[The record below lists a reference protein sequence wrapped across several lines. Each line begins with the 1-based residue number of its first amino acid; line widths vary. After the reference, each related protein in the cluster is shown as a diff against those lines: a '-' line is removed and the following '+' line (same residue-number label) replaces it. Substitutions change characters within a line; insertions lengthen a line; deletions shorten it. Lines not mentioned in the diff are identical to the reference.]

1 MNLSVYSII
10 YIIIRIK
17 IFEYKNKYPGMII
30 SVDIPEN
37 IPEDGNLEEIIEK
50 YKLYIDKC
58 NKILKKI
65 HFMEIDYNNAY
76 NNTTELLY
84 FLNII
89 YRNKYR
95 DKVYHFGSL
104 LHERTNYYM
113 DIYNNYNSEL
123 ISDNKYKINIKE
135 YEEYNKKINEKIKEL
150 DDEIVDLTASDSSK
164 MEIIK
169 DYNKLMYILK

>member
-10 YIIIRIK
+10 YVIIRIK

-30 SVDIPEN
+30 SADIPED
-37 IPEDGNLEEIIEK
+37 ISEDGNLEEIIEK

-89 YRNKYR
+89 IEINIEIKYIIL
-95 DKVYHFGSL
+95 DH
-104 LHERTNYYM
+104 YYM
-113 DIYNNYNSEL
+113 
-123 ISDNKYKINIKE
+123 KE
-135 YEEYNKKINEKIKEL
+135 Q
-150 DDEIVDLTASDSSK
+150 
-164 MEIIK
+164 IIIWIFIIIIIQ
-169 DYNKLMYILK
+169 N